1 MKKPLNNYDSHAW
14 AEFRAAGWVDEN
26 NQFYDE
32 MQKDICLNILGLLA
46 VFENAGHSGSSAPY
60 TINLFSKL
68 ASFKPI
74 APLTGEDWEWSHTYD
89 HPDNG
94 STYQNKRCSSVFK
107 DKNGAYDIDGIV
119 FWDWYKNDE
128 GEMRKSYFTCYES
141 RVPVTFPYAKPDKPQ
156 YQFRPTE
163 EYPNEIL

>member
-1 MKKPLNNYDSHAW
+1 MKKPFNNYDSHAW

-74 APLTGEDWEWSHTYD
+74 APLTGEDWEWS
-89 HPDNG
+89 
-94 STYQNKRCSSVFK
+94 
-107 DKNGAYDIDGIV
+107 
-119 FWDWYKNDE
+119 
-128 GEMRKSYFTCYES
+128 
-141 RVPVTFPYAKPDKPQ
+141 
-156 YQFRPTE
+156 
-163 EYPNEIL
+163 L